1 MLGNFND
8 CGFDEDNFV
17 SACILNR
24 FHGFD
29 NSKIIFYELTHAYL
43 RRGLTVVRALSRR
56 GLRLYPLD
64 QVVIE
69 IGKVS
74 IFSKY

>member
-1 MLGNFND
+1 MIVALMKITL
-8 CGFDEDNFV
+8 
-17 SACILNR
+17 SLHAYLNR

-43 RRGLTVVRALSRR
+43 RMGLTVVRALSRR
-56 GLRLYPLD
+56 GLRLDPLD